1 MTTKKA
7 SAELLEQPKNP
18 PQNPTL
24 YYVGIGA
31 SAGGLEA
38 LRPFVGNLP
47 ELANM
52 TYIVAQH
59 MSPDHRSLMVELL
72 QRETK
77 LKVEP
82 AQNNLS
88 PLANTIY
95 VAPANTDVTIN
106 KGKLRLTQPSNTIG
120 PKPSVDRFFMSL
132 AEDREDKC
140 IAIVLSGTGSDG
152 AHGIKAIK
160 AAGGITIAQDPRSAK
175 YDSMPHAA
183 IRTGGADLVLPPSEI
198 ALQLRS
204 IISRPRASLTEDQDE
219 LPPSTIRG
227 IIHQIA
233 THTGMDFTN
242 YKDATLSRQIMRR
255 MTAKQIAN
263 IEDYGKF
270 LNKNE
275 PELRELANNF
285 LICVTSFFRD
295 PEAFDVLRRN
305 LKALLEKKQ
314 PGDDIRIWLP
324 GCATGEEVYSVAIL
338 LMENL
343 GERISQYRVQ
353 LFATDINSD
362 AVHTARSGVYPEAA
376 LAEVN
381 DNLIKKYFSVQ
392 NGMYQ
397 VDKRLKDMILFARQD
412 LTQDPPFVRLDMVC
426 CRNLLIYFKPE
437 LQDKVMKIFH
447 YSLRDNGIL
456 FLGKSETV
464 GKSSGLFSETDRKNK
479 LYQKRN
485 TATPIIGSF
494 GRGSNSL
501 GIFELRSVT
510 AGKPALPA
518 ATLHSNGIEQL
529 FNLYAPPSVL
539 ITQAGEILEI
549 FGDCSGFLSIR
560 KGKAD
565 FNLYNLIIPTL
576 RAELRA
582 FVHRV
587 AKKRTST
594 YSAPTK
600 LNIAGKEGL
609 YRIATHYAGDQDK
622 EDSDLLLISFEELKA
637 TEPKSVDEAALNEQ
651 AFGRVSELEQE
662 LVLNRENLQTVIEEL
677 ETANEE
683 LQSLN
688 EEAQAANE
696 ELQASNEE
704 LETSNEELQASNEEL
719 ITVNDELN
727 GRTLELAKTN
737 TDLNNVIASL
747 HQGLVVVDTHLMITR
762 YNEIAL
768 QFFSIPSGLPANLA
782 TVTTQFEMPS
792 LLKYVQQVLKFKK
805 IVEYELQN
813 KYQQYFLIRLSPYI
827 EKQNTHATVTGV
839 VLTIMDITEKK
850 DGEEKLRL
858 SASVFE
864 HSSEATMITDAD
876 NNIIAINP
884 AFTSITGY
892 SAQEVIG
899 QNPRI
904 LSSGRQSEAFYEHMR
919 ESLATQGVWQG
930 EIQNKRKNGEI
941 YTEYLSINV
950 LKDKQGVINRH
961 IAVFSDISEAKKA
974 LEIIERQANFDDLT
988 QLPKRNLIRDRME
1001 QLLIHNRRDGRQFA
1015 VMFLDLDDFK
1025 AINDSLGHDAGDELL
1040 IKVSKRI
1047 QAALRESDVVGRL
1060 GGDEFIILLNENI
1073 NADSIITV
1081 ANKIL
1086 ASVHRPIAIAGHT
1099 VQTGA
1104 SIGITA
1110 YPSDGDSTDTL
1121 MKNADSAMYAAK
1133 HRGRNTFCFFTQ
1145 SMQDEANKRQWMTS
1159 ELSSALHRRQMQVY
1173 YQPVIDLT
1181 SMQVVGAEAL
1191 LRWNHPQKGLILP
1204 DQFIAVAEQTGLIG
1218 SFSEW
1223 IIDTCLEDAQAL
1235 MQTFERKY
1243 HLAINISMA
1252 EFLSKAHMEWLFEK
1266 LEANALVREQ
1276 LVTLELTE
1284 SIKLIDND
1292 EYAVALAQIKASG
1305 CKIALDDFGT
1315 GQSSL
1320 NYIKRVPVDIIKIDK
1335 SFVRDIA
1342 VDPSDAAMVR
1352 AILKLA
1358 KAFNLSTIA
1367 EGVESQEQLAFLKLN
1382 GCESAQGFL
1391 FSEALPYQQ
1400 FIEFLQAQGH

>member
-1 MTTKKA
+1 MTSKKT
-7 SAELLEQPKNP
+7 SIESTDQSKNP

-52 TYIVAQH
+52 TFIVAQH

-82 AQNNLS
+82 AQNNLIPS
-88 PLANTIY
+88 ANTIY
-95 VAPANTDVTIN
+95 VAPANTDITIN
-106 KGKLRLTQPSNTIG
+106 KGKLRLTKPSNTIG

-198 ALQLRS
+198 ALQLSS
-204 IISRPRASLTEDQDE
+204 IISRPRTSLNEEQDD
-219 LPPSTIRG
+219 LPPSPIRG

-255 MTAKQIAN
+255 MTAKQISG
-263 IEDYGKF
+263 IEEYGKF

-295 PEAFDVLRRN
+295 PEAFEVLRRN
-305 LKALLEKKQ
+305 LKSLLDKKQ

-338 LMENL
+338 LLEDM
-343 GERISQYRVQ
+343 GERISQFRVQ
-353 LFATDINSD
+353 LFATDINTD
-362 AVHTARSGVYPEAA
+362 AVHTARTGIYPEAA

-392 NGMYQ
+392 NGLYQ

-447 YSLRDNGIL
+447 YSLRDHGLL

-464 GKSSGLFSETDRKNK
+464 GKSPGLFSETDRKNK
-479 LYQKRN
+479 LFQKRN
-485 TATPIIGSF
+485 TATPLIGSF

-501 GIFELRSVT
+501 GIFELRSSNT
-510 AGKPALPA
+510 GKPALPA
-518 ATLHSNGIEQL
+518 ASLHSNGVEQL

-587 AKKRTST
+587 AKKRTSA
-594 YSAPTK
+594 YSSPTK
-600 LNIAGKEGL
+600 LNIAGKENL

-622 EDSDLLLISFEELKA
+622 EESDLLLISFEEIKSS
-637 TEPKSVDEAALNEQ
+637 EPKFADESALNEL
-651 AFGRVSELEQE
+651 AVGRVSELEQE

-737 TDLNNVIASL
+737 ADLNNVIGSL
-747 HQGLVVVDTHLMITR
+747 HQGLVVVDTNLMITR
-762 YNEIAL
+762 FNEIAL
-768 QFFSIPSGLPANLA
+768 QFFAIPTAAPANLA
-782 TVTTQFEMPS
+782 TVHTQFEMPN
-792 LLKYVQQVLKFKK
+792 LLKYVQQVLKSKK

-813 KYQQYFLIRLSPYI
+813 KYQQYFLMRLSPYM
-827 EKQNTHATVTGV
+827 EKQSPHSAVTGV
-839 VLTIMDITEKK
+839 VLTIVDITEKK
-850 DGEEKLRL
+850 DAEEKLRL

-864 HSSEATMITDAD
+864 HSSEATMITDAE

-884 AFTSITGY
+884 AFTTITGY

-899 QNPRI
+899 KNPRI
-904 LSSGRQSEAFYEHMR
+904 LSSGRQSEEFYQNLHKL
-919 ESLATQGVWQG
+919 LATTGAWQG
-930 EIQNKRKNGEI
+930 EIQNKRKNGDI

-950 LKDKQGVINRH
+950 LKDDKGSINRH
-961 IAVFSDISEAKKA
+961 IAVFSDISDSKKA

-1001 QLLIHNRRDGRQFA
+1001 QLLIHSRRDGRQFA

-1040 IKVSKRI
+1040 IQVSKRI
-1047 QAALRESDVVGRL
+1047 HSALRESDVVGRL
-1060 GGDEFIILLNENI
+1060 GGDEFVVLLNENI
-1073 NADSIITV
+1073 SADAIITV

-1086 ASVHRPIAIAGHT
+1086 AAVHRPMTIAGHT
-1099 VQTGA
+1099 VQTSA
-1104 SIGITA
+1104 SLGITA
-1110 YPSDGDSTDTL
+1110 YPADGNSSDTL

-1133 HRGRNTFCFFTQ
+1133 HKGRNTFCFFTQ
-1145 SMQDEANKRQWMTS
+1145 SMQDEANKRQWLTS
-1159 ELSSALHRRQMQVY
+1159 ELSSALHRRQMQVH
-1173 YQPVIDLT
+1173 YQPIIDIT
-1181 SMQVVGAEAL
+1181 SMQVIGAEAL
-1191 LRWNHPQKGLILP
+1191 LRWNHPQKGMIIP
-1204 DQFIAVAEQTGLIG
+1204 DHFIPVAEQTGLIC
-1218 SFSEW
+1218 SLSEW
-1223 IIDTCLEDAQAL
+1223 IIDTCLIDTQAL
-1235 MQTFERKY
+1235 IQKFNRKY
-1243 HLAINISMA
+1243 HITINISMA
-1252 EFLSKAHMEWLFEK
+1252 EFLSKEHMQWLFYRLKE
-1266 LEANALVREQ
+1266 NALVRAK
-1276 LVTLELTE
+1276 LMTIELTE
-1284 SIKLIDND
+1284 SIKLIDNE
-1292 EYAVALAQIKASG
+1292 EYSAALAQIKASG

-1320 NYIKRVPVDIIKIDK
+1320 SYIKQVPVDIIKIDK
-1335 SFVRDIA
+1335 AFVHDI
-1342 VDPSDAAMVR
+1342 VTDPSDAAMVQ
-1352 AILKLA
+1352 AILKMA
-1358 KAFNLSTIA
+1358 KAFNLSTVA
-1367 EGVESQEQLAFLKLN
+1367 EGVESEEQLAFLQQN
-1382 GCESAQGFL
+1382 GCEYAQGFL
-1391 FSEALPYQQ
+1391 FSKALPYDK
-1400 FIEFLQAQGH
+1400 FIAFLEDQGH